1 MSRNSYLPCSN
12 KLPQAFLRLSLLL
25 ALLVTLAGCPG
36 VQYAEK
42 DEELGQVSWEN
53 MQNLNVKSKSQSGP
67 YNASLSFR
75 LKTPEDSFM
84 LGAYVWSNGRI
95 NSHHPLRLDLQS
107 SVGSSVAKLKE
118 ESDHFLLYDITNNA
132 AIISRDPQVPL
143 AAIGLPMPFT
153 LGDLSLLLSGRYLDF
168 FNAGDNTRPDLEYT
182 TFEQQSTFKIPSG
195 ARRGHLTLNA
205 RGYPISWKSDGNKPW
220 SLTLIYQDVAALVAN
235 ITPLPGPSRIN
246 LSHPDGYSLSI
257 NVKSLKKLPTPFTP
271 AQLELRIP
279 STAEIREIGTENTQ
293 NK

>member
-1 MSRNSYLPCSN
+1 MPRNSYLPCFN
-12 KLPQAFLRLSLLL
+12 KVSQTFLRPFLLL
-25 ALLVTLAGCPG
+25 ALLVALTGCPG
-36 VQYAEK
+36 VQYADR

-53 MQNLNVKSKSQSGP
+53 MQNLNVKAKSQSGP

-118 ESDHFLLYDITNNA
+118 ESDHFLLYDITNNV
-132 AIISRDPQVPL
+132 AIISRDPQAPL

-168 FNAGDNTRPDLEYT
+168 FNGGDNTRPELEYT
-182 TFEQQSTFKIPSG
+182 TVDQLSTFRIPSG
-195 ARRGHLTLNA
+195 ARQGHLTLNA
-205 RGYPISWKSDGNKPW
+205 RGYPVSWESDGEKAW

-279 STAEIREIGTENTQ
+279 PAAEIREIGTETTPNQ
-293 NK
+293 